1 MNPTASTDISPD
13 FLARIATFLQTL
25 PGGDTLFTIFA
36 FVLVLGVLV
45 FIHELGHYSAARSV
59 GVQVNAFSIGF
70 GKAFAAWT
78 DKHGTR
84 WQVAWIPLG
93 GFVSLLGMDDGRK
106 LSKAEEKRSYQGKPV
121 WARAWIIFAGPLANI
136 VLAFVLLVLVM
147 LTGEHMLKAEV
158 GEVQQNMPAAGVLQK
173 NDTITAIEGVAITD
187 WDSMQKQIQERAG
200 QPTTL
205 EISRADAGGNA
216 APVTVTLT
224 PQLTTYT
231 DLLGDTHKV
240 GRLGIAPSYNRFV
253 VNYPP
258 HTAVVR
264 AAEKTWEITSLTVVS
279 LYKLMIGAIA
289 PDNLTGPL
297 GIADMAGQTAAAGM
311 FALLMFMVIISINL
325 GIVNLLPLP
334 ILDGGHLVFLAYEKL
349 RGRAPSPRFIEYAS
363 RAGLAFI
370 VFLALF
376 ATFNDVKRMQL
387 WTEDAATSATPQG
400 TGVQP

>member
-1 MNPTASTDISPD
+1 
-13 FLARIATFLQTL
+13 
-25 PGGDTLFTIFA
+25 
-36 FVLVLGVLV
+36 
-45 FIHELGHYSAARSV
+45 
-59 GVQVNAFSIGF
+59 VQVNAFSIGF

-78 DKHGTR
+78 DRHGTR
-84 WQVAWIPLG
+84 WQIAWIPLG

-106 LSKAEEKRSYQGKPV
+106 LSKSEEKRSYQGKPV

-158 GEVQQNMPAAGVLQK
+158 GDVQESMPAAGVLQR
-173 NDTITAIEGVAITD
+173 NDTVTAIEGVTVTD

-200 QPTTL
+200 LPTTL
-205 EISRADAGGNA
+205 EVMRAGA
-216 APVTVTLT
+216 AVTVTLT

-264 AAEKTWEITSLTVVS
+264 AAEKTWDITSLTVVS

-297 GIADMAGQTAAAGM
+297 GIADMAGQTAAAGV

-349 RGRAPSPRFIEYAS
+349 RGKAPSPRFIEYSS
-363 RAGLAFI
+363 RVGLALI

-376 ATFNDVKRMQL
+376 ATFNDVKRMHL
-387 WTEDAATSATPQG
+387 WKDDAATSATPQG